1 MHARCAHVHPHAHGT
16 CIACVQVLA
25 YEPLKKHVWGGKGVG
40 SQGDG
45 CAQLLCKSEEDVE
58 AVMRIVQT
66 DLGMSC
72 MPLQLGSHRP
82 VTQALIPA
90 ASFSQALFRP
100 AL

>member
-45 CAQLLCKSEEDVE
+45 CAQLLCKTPEDVDK
-58 AVMRIVQT
+58 VMAIVEKE
-66 DLGMSC
+66 LGR
-72 MPLQLGSHRP
+72 SHLHL
-82 VTQALIPA
+82 TCISPA
-90 ASFSQALFRP
+90 SRLHLR
-100 AL
+100 